1 MYAAK
6 CVDTYKKNTI
16 FQILDIGI
24 VRNVSPILELIS
36 DGLTFSPTSEK
47 SDIRAQT
54 NNGMH
59 G

>member
-6 CVDTYKKNTI
+6 CVDTYKYTI

-36 DGLTFSPTSEK
+36 DGLPFSPTSEK
-47 SDIRAQT
+47 SDIGAQT
-54 NNGMH
+54 NIGMR